1 MAQYLVFTV
10 KRKYDSIM
18 YLLSATKFTCPI
30 CQYALFLSAQS
41 QKEPTSLS
49 TKKLASPALHVIPP
63 DPSLRQRLRGWDCA
77 TPSPEPEM
85 RHTKPF
91 EDKAPRASSPPKKFH
106 SASKKSHSNERAWPM
121 SCSLSTSATTWA
133 RPRSPTLS

>member
-18 YLLSATKFTCPI
+18 YLLSATKFTVCPI

-63 DPSLRQRLRGWDCA
+63 DPSLRQRLRGWDCE

-91 EDKAPRASSPPKKFH
+91 KRHAPPALPRNSTAPPRNPTAMSVRGRCPAH
-106 SASKKSHSNERAWPM
+106 SAHPPPPGLDRG
-121 SCSLSTSATTWA
+121 
-133 RPRSPTLS
+133 PRR